1 MKKSIKKSISRFLT
15 MLMAVMMLSISV
27 MARPM
32 PSDLRVAEQATTQ
45 IKATVRIANE
55 TDLPTYPV
63 VELIVLD
70 KENFKT
76 LFPVEDGAVHQYQDI
91 PTVMDALYQYL
102 LDQGIPL
109 EEGIKIGWDIVSK
122 VNGAYINEFIGT
134 ETNVVDA
141 YYSSVKGQSYW
152 KGYSWGLYVNG
163 MKTELYASN
172 LILNEGDIIDLIYE
186 YTEEYW

>member
-45 IKATVRIANE
+45 IRATVRIANE

-63 VELIVLD
+63 VEPIVLD

-76 LFPVEDGAVHQYQDI
+76 LFPVEDGAVHQ
-91 PTVMDALYQYL
+91 
-102 LDQGIPL
+102 
-109 EEGIKIGWDIVSK
+109 
-122 VNGAYINEFIGT
+122 
-134 ETNVVDA
+134 
-141 YYSSVKGQSYW
+141 
-152 KGYSWGLYVNG
+152 
-163 MKTELYASN
+163 
-172 LILNEGDIIDLIYE
+172 
-186 YTEEYW
+186 